1 MKGLGLE
8 HKHYNYGQHI
18 VMLVAYWLVGII
30 TITILLINYFPLLST
45 EKYVLILQF
54 IWKAYQTQKSVLVVH
69 TIY

>member
-8 HKHYNYGQHI
+8 HKHYNDGQHI
-18 VMLVAYWLVGII
+18 VRLVANWLVGII
-30 TITILLINYFPLLST
+30 TITVLINYFTLLLT
-45 EKYVLILQF
+45 KKYVLILQF

>member
-1 MKGLGLE
+1 MKGLGQE
-8 HKHYNYGQHI
+8 HKHYNDGQQI
-18 VMLVAYWLVGII
+18 VRLVANWLVGII
-30 TITILLINYFPLLST
+30 TITVLINYFPLLLT

>member
-1 MKGLGLE
+1 MKGLGQE
-8 HKHYNYGQHI
+8 HKHYNDGQQI
-18 VMLVAYWLVGII
+18 VRLVANWLVGII
-30 TITILLINYFPLLST
+30 TITVLINYFTLLLT